1 MINWHKK
8 YVDNVLKSWGI
19 SYYQAMW
26 ISFLKGLIIGGAI
39 IYYLFS
45 F

>member
-19 SYYQAMW
+19 SNYQAMW